1 MKTGKYCAILGNALG
16 THHLGQL
23 VDSRPL
29 ATLPFDG
36 KYRLID
42 FQLSNLVNAGVSN
55 IYGIFS
61 QKNVPSVLDHIRTG
75 HEWGLNSLLH
85 HFFVGFYSN
94 DDHHEIVCD
103 PTYYPQ
109 LLTFLKRSHSQYTIF
124 STADILCNINLQQ
137 LIHVHETNQRTMSV
151 VYKKMPK
158 DQMSAV
164 NSVLKLSESDTV
176 TAVTDYDVA
185 AHETD
190 ELVAMSTGIYIIDTA
205 TLIKLMEAEQEQ
217 ALPRKVRYLLLHKL
231 VELDA
236 LGYEY
241 AGYMKNIHD
250 IKSYYDANMDML
262 DPKKFTSLLHTT
274 QKVHTKIKNEE
285 ATYFSSTSRIF
296 NAQFASGSIIEG
308 RVENSIIS
316 RRCHLGKEASIK
328 DAIIFPNVTIGQGAY
343 VQYAILDKE
352 VEVAAGV
359 NIIGTPDVPII
370 IEKFA
375 HVTEDVSL

>member
-16 THHLGQL
+16 THNLGQL

-75 HEWGLNSLLH
+75 REWGLNSLLH

-94 DDHHEIVCD
+94 DDHHETVCD

-124 STADILCNINLQQ
+124 STADILCNINLKQ

-274 QKVHTKIKNEE
+274 QKVYTKVKNEE
-285 ATYFSSTSRIF
+285 ATYFSDTSRIF

-308 RVENSIIS
+308 HVANSIIS

-328 DAIIFPNVTIGQGAY
+328 DAIIFPNVKIGQGAK